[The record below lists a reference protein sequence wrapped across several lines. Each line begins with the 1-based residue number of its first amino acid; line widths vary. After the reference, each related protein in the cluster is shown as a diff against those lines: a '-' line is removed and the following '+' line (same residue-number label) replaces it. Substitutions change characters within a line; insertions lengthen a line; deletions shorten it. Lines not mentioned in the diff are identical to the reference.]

1 MKNKRKFL
9 KARKGTLIPLAI
21 TYILLAF
28 TIFGFSYDIANILY
42 HKVYLGNL
50 ASTISMSMT
59 NQCYYYG
66 VGYQW
71 VAPGLNGEDG
81 YFKMGSYD
89 PATMNVIVMPDPNSV
104 EGIDAGSQNNVIGTT
119 TSGITVTS
127 ANIYDV
133 YNTQK
138 DVRDGK
144 TRYANMDF
152 FEEIVAKQ
160 SLRDEGFGM
169 SDIMRN
175 QPKEIKTYSPGA
187 FTSNVSSGSKFLQS
201 DGSRAAFVL
210 DLKESKINRGYNELP
225 DEEKKSYD
233 YIYYDKVNYF
243 NRFLHGRDEHN
254 GECEIYLVGYV
265 RLLFI
270 DTTPFD
276 MSGSSQIRIDTY
288 TISQPRYL
296 QYDTEAITGVGQYSE
311 NVSLMQDFSK

>member
-1 MKNKRKFL
+1 MKIKRL
-9 KARKGTLIPLAI
+9 KKVRKGTLLPLAI
-21 TYILLAF
+21 TYIWLAF
-28 TIFGFSYDIANILY
+28 AIFGFAYDISNILY
-42 HKVYLGNL
+42 HKVYLSNL
-50 ASTISMSMT
+50 AAAISMSMT

-71 VAPGLNGEDG
+71 VEPGLNGEDG

-89 PATMNVIVMPDPNSV
+89 PATMNVIVMPNPNSV
-104 EGIDAGSQNNVIGTT
+104 EGIDAGSNNNVIGTT

-138 DVRDGK
+138 DVRDNK
-144 TRYANMDF
+144 TRYADENF
-152 FEEIVAKQ
+152 FKELIEKQ
-160 SLRDEGFGM
+160 SFKDEK
-169 SDIMRN
+169 SKIN
-175 QPKEIKTYSPGA
+175 QPTEIKTYKPSS
-187 FTSNVSSGSKFLQS
+187 FSSNISSGSKFLQS